1 MFDKR
6 QTFYHPLPNAQED
19 GAKPRAKED
28 TYTQDESHASH
39 EAQAEHMEV
48 EELVVQRTEKV
59 VEESEEPKCYVEG
72 DRNWEQDANA
82 HDELSAQPAAD
93 NGVASL
99 SCGWAGCWQGT
110 LHIFKQPL
118 LLWIS
123 LNVIRA
129 RHPVARW
136 CVVSQNGEVSMKW
149 LGSLGAEFGNRR
161 PSGQNLGLGSG
172 LL

>member
-1 MFDKR
+1 MMRILPSCSSHRGPGVKR
-6 QTFYHPLPNAQED
+6 ML
-19 GAKPRAKED
+19 RA
-28 TYTQDESHASH
+28 
-39 EAQAEHMEV
+39 
-48 EELVVQRTEKV
+48 
-59 VEESEEPKCYVEG
+59 
-72 DRNWEQDANA
+72 
-82 HDELSAQPAAD
+82 
-93 NGVASL
+93 
-99 SCGWAGCWQGT
+99 GT